1 MWTRKTE
8 QAGGDRLGKN
18 YALLTSYVAAH
29 FVVDFACALLIY
41 QMVLNEPHWYIS
53 LLLYNFCAFALQMPA
68 GLLADRI
75 NRNSCCAALGC
86 GLVALA
92 YVFGN
97 YAVPA
102 VIIAGLGNGLF
113 HVGGG
118 IDVLNASERKPVLL
132 GLFVSPGAFGIY
144 LGTLLGKKGGVPLLL
159 VAGALILVMLWIL
172 TAQYG
177 RVRGFRS
184 ANVLLSF
191 QGIASFGTLAA
202 IGSLF
207 LVVIL
212 RSYVGMNSD
221 YSWRSSASW
230 AAVYTG
236 AVVLGKVGGGIL
248 ALLIGVRRAS
258 ILSLAAAAA
267 CFLFAG
273 FPAIGV
279 AAVFFFNMTM
289 PLTLWAVGRILT
301 GAKGF
306 SFGLLTFGLFLGFVP
321 SYLELPRL
329 FSNTAGFCAVSVLS
343 LLLLLYGLRR
353 TVV

>member
-1 MWTRKTE
+1 M
-8 QAGGDRLGKN
+8 GKN
-18 YALLTSYVAAH
+18 YALLTSYIAAH
-29 FVVDFACALLIY
+29 FVVDFACALLMY
-41 QMVLNEPHWYIS
+41 QMVWNEPHWYTS

-92 YVFGN
+92 YMFGN
-97 YAVPA
+97 YAILTA
-102 VIIAGLGNGLF
+102 VIAGLGNGLF

-118 IDVLNASERKPVLL
+118 IDVLNVSERKPVLL

-144 LGTLLGKKGGVPLLL
+144 LGTLLGKKGEVPLLL

-172 TAQYG
+172 VAQYG
-177 RVRGFRS
+177 GARGFHS
-184 ANVLLSF
+184 ANVSLSF
-191 QGIASFGTLAA
+191 QGIESFDTLAA

-207 LVVIL
+207 LIVVL

-221 YSWRSSASW
+221 YSWRSSAFW

-236 AVVLGKVGGGIL
+236 AVVLGKAGGGIL

-273 FPAIGV
+273 FPAMGI

-289 PLTLWAVGRILT
+289 PLTLWAVGRILA

-321 SYLELPRL
+321 SYLKLPHL
-329 FSNTAGFCAVSVLS
+329 LSNTAGFCAVSVLS
-343 LLLLLYGLRR
+343 MVLLLYGLRR